1 MTKRVAIYA
10 RVSTDGQS
18 TNNQLRVLKRVAK
31 AAGWDVV
38 DKYIDEAVSGA
49 KGRDGRPQFDALH
62 QAITRREVDMVM
74 AWSVDRIGR
83 SLQHLV
89 QFLEHLQS
97 TKVDL
102 YLHEQ
107 GIDTTTPAGRAMFQM
122 CGVFAEFE
130 RSMIQARVKAG
141 LERAKASGKTLG
153 RPKTPPHIER
163 RVRRLLR
170 DKVGKKSIA
179 RQLGI
184 GVSVVQRIA
193 AVAAD

>member
-1 MTKRVAIYA
+1 M
-10 RVSTDGQS
+10 
-18 TNNQLRVLKRVAK
+18 LKRVAK

-38 DKYIDEAVSGA
+38 DKYISEAVSGA
-49 KGRDGRPQFDALH
+49 KGLDERPQFDALH

-89 QFLEHLQS
+89 QFLEHLKS

-107 GIDTTTPAGRAMFQM
+107 GIDTTTPAGPAMFQM
-122 CGVFAEFE
+122 CGVLAEFE

-141 LERAKASGKTLG
+141 LERAKASRKTLG

-163 RVRRLLR
+163 SVQRLLR
-170 DKVGKKSIA
+170 EKVGKKRSRA
-179 RQLGI
+179 SLGC
-184 GVSVVQRIA
+184 GVSVVQRMA
-193 AVAAD
+193 AVVGH

>member
-1 MTKRVAIYA
+1 MPKRVAIYA

-49 KGRDGRPQFDALH
+49 KGRDERPQFDALH

-193 AVAAD
+193 AVAAN

>member
-1 MTKRVAIYA
+1 
-10 RVSTDGQS
+10 
-18 TNNQLRVLKRVAK
+18 
-31 AAGWDVV
+31 
-38 DKYIDEAVSGA
+38 
-49 KGRDGRPQFDALH
+49 
-62 QAITRREVDMVM
+62 MVM

-89 QFLEHLQS
+89 LFLEHLQS

-163 RVRRLLR
+163 RVQRLLR

>member
-38 DKYIDEAVSGA
+38 DKYIDEALSGA
-49 KGRDGRPQFDALH
+49 KGRDERPQFDALH

-163 RVRRLLR
+163 RVQRLLR

>member
-49 KGRDGRPQFDALH
+49 KGRDERPQFDALH

-163 RVRRLLR
+163 RVQQLLR

-193 AVAAD
+193 AVAAN